1 MGTVAA
7 SNIVDVVREAEETTL
22 TASR

>member
-1 MGTVAA
+1 MGAVAA